1 MSAVEEAERWTR
13 RLARSHYENFLVVS
27 WLLPRRLHQPMFNVY
42 AYCRTVDDLGDEA
55 EGDRLAL
62 LADWE
67 RQLEGCFA
75 GSSGRG
81 TAEAPLFVALEK
93 TICEYDLPIE
103 PFRGLIEAN
112 RQDQVISRYDTYADL
127 LRYCECSANPVGRLV
142 LMLFGYRDEQRFA
155 LSDATCTALQLAN
168 FWQDVARDYA
178 MGRIYIPLEDRDQFG
193 CSESELASGTF
204 HAGWRALME
213 FEAERTRDLFRSGER
228 LAPLVDRRLQ
238 LDLRLFSLGG
248 MEVLK
253 RIQAQGYDV
262 LTRRPT
268 VGAARQLGLLARALL
283 YALGPIP
290 FALSRGHA

>member
-13 RLARSHYENFLVVS
+13 HLARSHYENFLVVS

-67 RQLEGCFA
+67 RQLEACCAHQPDG
-75 GSSGRG
+75 
-81 TAEAPLFVALEK
+81 PLFLALER
-93 TICEYDLPIE
+93 TIREYDLPIE
-103 PFRGLIEAN
+103 PFRALIQAN
-112 RQDQVISRYDTYADL
+112 RQDQTVSRYETFEEL
-127 LRYCECSANPVGRLV
+127 PRYCEYSANPVGRLV
-142 LMLFGYRDEQRFA
+142 LMLFGYRDEERFA

-178 MGRIYIPLEDRDQFG
+178 RGRIYIPLEDLRRFG
-193 CSESELASGTF
+193 CTESELASGMF

-213 FEAERTRDLFRSGER
+213 FEVGRTRELFSAGEK
-228 LAPLVDRRLQ
+228 LVPLVERRLQ
-238 LDLRLFSLGG
+238 TDLRLFTLGG
-248 MEVLK
+248 MELLN

-262 LTRRPT
+262 LSRRPR
-268 VGAARQLGLLARALL
+268 VGAWRQLGLVTRALL
-283 YALGPIP
+283 YALRPMP
-290 FALSRGHA
+290 FALAGSRHA